1 MLCDK
6 IIFNLKCLLIEFI
19 VPNLSLIN
27 FCILEIF
34 KTNPKI
40 GFRVQNHLWNSCS
53 SARLL
58 FSQKAGVK
66 CVY

>member
-27 FCILEIF
+27 FCILKLVLEY
-34 KTNPKI
+34 KI
-40 GFRVQNHLWNSCS
+40 TFGIRVLVQGYCL
-53 SARLL
+53 
-58 FSQKAGVK
+58 VK
-66 CVY
+66 KLV